1 MTIKNFIAWF
11 FKLLWSDEVGSG
23 NLIDYTRG
31 PENTT
36 DYPDYTWSPENTT
49 DYPDYTDTPENTTDY
64 PDYTDNP
71 ENTTDLPE
79 NIWNADY
86 DKLNPLTK
94 GTNLLCIM

>member
-1 MTIKNFIAWF
+1 MTINNFIAWF
-11 FKLLWSDEVGSG
+11 FTYLWSDEEGSG
-23 NLIDYTRG
+23 NLIDYTQ
-31 PENTT
+31 
-36 DYPDYTWSPENTT
+36 SPENTT
-49 DYPDYTDTPENTTDY
+49 DYPDYTDNPENTTDY